1 MPYNILIFERKLIV
15 GNFLI
20 VNTINTIKK
29 VVFIVFI
36 TIFLIVNKIVIFIV
50 KNIVFIL
57 FSTILA
63 IKNIVVYIVFTINIV
78 NKVLKMKTIAVS
90 IEKGGNGKTTI
101 SMSLAAELAK
111 NHKVIL
117 IDADP
122 QGNSSSTLIKSLQ
135 YELADVLTGKCYPK
149 EAIIETS
156 VPNLFILPTAGLTD
170 VESGLRDYRDRNAAR
185 EPNVFEELC
194 EELKAMDFEY
204 CIFDTSPAFAAF
216 EENIY
221 QATDEI
227 IAVIKP
233 DQYSQDGLE
242 TFKNNLSS
250 FYRRKMKKQIKPILK
265 TVVMNDVNRSHKM
278 TNELLKLL
286 NSQNAYK
293 IVTIPTD
300 QNFRK
305 AQMEKKTIQQFYA
318 IKENREKKATLNAI
332 TELARIIEN

>member
-1 MPYNILIFERKLIV
+1 MIFIVIFTIYTIFDTILA
-15 GNFLI
+15 
-20 VNTINTIKK
+20 TS
-29 VVFIVFI
+29 FIVFY
-36 TIFLIVNKIVIFIV
+36 IV
-50 KNIVFIL
+50 
-57 FSTILA
+57 STINHQ
-63 IKNIVVYIVFTINIV
+63 KGG
-78 NKVLKMKTIAVS
+78 KMKTVAVS
-90 IEKGGNGKTTI
+90 IEKGGNGKTTV

-111 NHKVIL
+111 KSKVIL
-117 IDADP
+117 VDADP
-122 QGNSSSTLIKSLQ
+122 QGNSSSTLINNLQ

-149 EAIIETS
+149 EAILPTS
-156 VPNLFILPTAGLTD
+156 VENLFILPTAGLTD

-194 EELKAMDFEY
+194 EEFKNMGFSY

-242 TFKNNLSS
+242 TFKNNLNS
-250 FYRRKMKKQIKPILK
+250 FYRRKMKKQVKPVLK

-278 TNELLKLL
+278 TNDLLKLL
-286 NSQNAYK
+286 GMQNAYK

-318 IKENREKKATLNAI
+318 QKSNREKKATLEAI
-332 TELARIIEN
+332 TKLARIVETQE

>member
-1 MPYNILIFERKLIV
+1 
-15 GNFLI
+15 
-20 VNTINTIKK
+20 
-29 VVFIVFI
+29 
-36 TIFLIVNKIVIFIV
+36 
-50 KNIVFIL
+50 
-57 FSTILA
+57 
-63 IKNIVVYIVFTINIV
+63 
-78 NKVLKMKTIAVS
+78 MKTIAIS

-122 QGNSSSTLIKSLQ
+122 QGNSSSTLIDKLQ

-149 EAIIETS
+149 EAICPTTVE
-156 VPNLFILPTAGLTD
+156 NLFILPTAGLTD
-170 VESGLRDYRDRNAAR
+170 VESGLRDYRERNAAR

-194 EELKAMDFEY
+194 EEFSNMGFDY

-221 QATDEI
+221 QATDEV

-242 TFKNNLSS
+242 TFKNNLNS
-250 FYRRKMKKQIKPILK
+250 FYRRKMKKQVKPVLK
-265 TVVMNDVNRSHKM
+265 TVVMNDINRSHKM
-278 TNELLKLL
+278 TNDLLKLL
-286 NSQNAYK
+286 SAQNAYK
-293 IVTIPTD
+293 IVTVPTD

-305 AQMEKKTIQQFYA
+305 AQMEKKTIQQFYSS
-318 IKENREKKATLNAI
+318 KENREKKATLEAI
-332 TELARIIEN
+332 TELAKVVEGK

>member
-1 MPYNILIFERKLIV
+1 MIFIII
-15 GNFLI
+15 F
-20 VNTINTIKK
+20 TINTIFDTILATS
-29 VVFIVFI
+29 FIVFY
-36 TIFLIVNKIVIFIV
+36 IV
-50 KNIVFIL
+50 
-57 FSTILA
+57 STINHQ
-63 IKNIVVYIVFTINIV
+63 KGGE
-78 NKVLKMKTIAVS
+78 MKTVAVS
-90 IEKGGNGKTTI
+90 IEKGGNGKTTV

-111 NHKVIL
+111 KSKVIL
-117 IDADP
+117 VDADP
-122 QGNSSSTLIKSLQ
+122 QGNSSSTLINNLQ

-149 EAIIETS
+149 EAILPTS
-156 VPNLFILPTAGLTD
+156 VENLFILPTAGLTD

-194 EELKAMDFEY
+194 EEFKNMGFGY

-242 TFKNNLSS
+242 TFKNNLNS
-250 FYRRKMKKQIKPILK
+250 FYRRKMKKQVKPVLK

-278 TNELLKLL
+278 TNDLLKLL
-286 NSQNAYK
+286 GMQNAYK

-318 IKENREKKATLNAI
+318 QKSNREKKATLEAI
-332 TELARIIEN
+332 TKLARIVETQE

>member
-1 MPYNILIFERKLIV
+1 MIFIII
-15 GNFLI
+15 F
-20 VNTINTIKK
+20 TINTIFDTILATS
-29 VVFIVFI
+29 FIVF
-36 TIFLIVNKIVIFIV
+36 
-50 KNIVFIL
+50 
-57 FSTILA
+57 
-63 IKNIVVYIVFTINIV
+63 YIVSTTNHQ
-78 NKVLKMKTIAVS
+78 KGGKMKTVAVS
-90 IEKGGNGKTTI
+90 IEKGGNGKTTV

-111 NHKVIL
+111 KSKVIL
-117 IDADP
+117 VDADP
-122 QGNSSSTLIKSLQ
+122 QGNSSSTLINNLQ

-149 EAIIETS
+149 EAILPTS
-156 VPNLFILPTAGLTD
+156 VENLFILPTAGLTD

-194 EELKAMDFEY
+194 EEFKNMGFGY

-242 TFKNNLSS
+242 TFKNNLNS
-250 FYRRKMKKQIKPILK
+250 FYRRKMKKQVKPVLK

-278 TNELLKLL
+278 TNDLLKLL
-286 NSQNAYK
+286 GMQNVYK

-318 IKENREKKATLNAI
+318 QKSNREKKATLEAI
-332 TELARIIEN
+332 TKLARIVETQE

>member
-1 MPYNILIFERKLIV
+1 
-15 GNFLI
+15 
-20 VNTINTIKK
+20 
-29 VVFIVFI
+29 
-36 TIFLIVNKIVIFIV
+36 
-50 KNIVFIL
+50 
-57 FSTILA
+57 
-63 IKNIVVYIVFTINIV
+63 
-78 NKVLKMKTIAVS
+78 MKTIAVS

-111 NHKVIL
+111 EHKVIL
-117 IDADP
+117 VDADP
-122 QGNSSSTLIKSLQ
+122 QGNSSSTLINNLQ

-149 EAIIETS
+149 EAIIQTS
-156 VPNLFILPTAGLTD
+156 VENLYILPTAGLTD
-170 VESGLRDYRDRNAAR
+170 VESGLRDYRERNAAR

-194 EELKAMDFEY
+194 EEFTNMGFEY

-242 TFKNNLSS
+242 TFKNNLNS
-250 FYRRKMKKQIKPILK
+250 FYRRKMKKQIKPELK

-278 TNELLKLL
+278 TKDLLKLL
-286 NSQNAYK
+286 GLQNTYK
-293 IVTIPTD
+293 IVTVPTD

-318 IKENREKKATLNAI
+318 QKNNREKKGTLEAI
-332 TELARIIEN
+332 TQIAKIVKEN

>member
-1 MPYNILIFERKLIV
+1 
-15 GNFLI
+15 
-20 VNTINTIKK
+20 
-29 VVFIVFI
+29 
-36 TIFLIVNKIVIFIV
+36 
-50 KNIVFIL
+50 
-57 FSTILA
+57 
-63 IKNIVVYIVFTINIV
+63 
-78 NKVLKMKTIAVS
+78 MKTVAVS
-90 IEKGGNGKTTI
+90 IEKGGNGKTTV

-111 NHKVIL
+111 KSKVIL
-117 IDADP
+117 VDADP
-122 QGNSSSTLIKSLQ
+122 QGNSSSTLINNLQ

-149 EAIIETS
+149 EAILPTS
-156 VPNLFILPTAGLTD
+156 VENLFILPTAGLTD

-194 EELKAMDFEY
+194 EEFKNMGFSY

-242 TFKNNLSS
+242 TFKNNLNS
-250 FYRRKMKKQIKPILK
+250 FYRRKMKKQVKPVLK

-278 TNELLKLL
+278 TNDLLKLL
-286 NSQNAYK
+286 GMQNAYK

-318 IKENREKKATLNAI
+318 QKSNREKKATLEAI
-332 TELARIIEN
+332 TKLARIVETQE